1 MTIMIRIKEIIF
13 VALLLVTFSVNAQ
26 KVYQGMTFH
35 KGKPL
40 ENVIVV
46 VNEGGNQ
53 TKTDKNGRYKIQAKI
68 GDDIFFNYVDMK
80 QAVRRILKSTFVLN
94 VTMESIETEELKNV
108 TVTDYKKRLGTQK
121 QLALA
126 YNSNVNIIKTGFG
139 FLNKETVGFGMII
152 LDEKDINPGAENIL
166 SVIIGKFPGTT
177 ICKTKRGTGIC
188 MRGGQAIY
196 EIDGMIFESAPLF
209 LDVSTIK
216 RIARIAGLAGTM
228 RYGSI
233 AAGGIFIINT
243 KGATM
248 FYGRSERKDWALA
261 KNNIYK
267 SDAITLEQEKKN
279 RPSYFNELY
288 ACTTLIEAKE
298 VYLKYLKNYET
309 SEIYFLDSY
318 AYFSRY
324 WNKSDYSKGLIR
336 NKKEFSNNSTSFL
349 KALAYYLDAN
359 GEEEMA
365 SELYKKV
372 FIKEPNRCQS
382 YRDLANSY
390 QQIGDINKAI
400 DIYIRY
406 NYLLNQEFLTEDG
419 DDVFDLIGSEFNML
433 QRLKRAS
440 ITPPSSKLTKKEEPE
455 KGVRIVFEWSSENA
469 DIALQFV
476 NPKNKFYRWSNI
488 SKSIAVT
495 SSSKQFFINHD
506 MPGKWLVNIMY
517 KNKDIKPTYMK
528 TTIYTD
534 YGKPTQ
540 QQKTQVHRLSLKDVN
555 QHLFDINVSA
565 K

>member
-1 MTIMIRIKEIIF
+1 
-13 VALLLVTFSVNAQ
+13 
-26 KVYQGMTFH
+26 
-35 KGKPL
+35 
-40 ENVIVV
+40 
-46 VNEGGNQ
+46 
-53 TKTDKNGRYKIQAKI
+53 
-68 GDDIFFNYVDMK
+68 
-80 QAVRRILKSTFVLN
+80 
-94 VTMESIETEELKNV
+94 
-108 TVTDYKKRLGTQK
+108 
-121 QLALA
+121 
-126 YNSNVNIIKTGFG
+126 
-139 FLNKETVGFGMII
+139 
-152 LDEKDINPGAENIL
+152 
-166 SVIIGKFPGTT
+166 
-177 ICKTKRGTGIC
+177 
-188 MRGGQAIY
+188 MRGGGSIKHPIQAIY
-196 EIDGMIFESAPLF
+196 EIDGFIFETPPLF

-216 RIARIAGLAGTM
+216 RIAKISSFAGVT
-228 RYGSI
+228 RYGAI

-243 KGATM
+243 KAAM
-248 FYGRSERKDWALA
+248 FFGSKGRKDLALA

-288 ACTTLIEAKE
+288 ACTTLKEAKE
-298 VYLKYLKNYET
+298 VYRKFLKNYGT

-318 AYFSRY
+318 AYFSNY
-324 WNKSDYSKGLIR
+324 WNKSDYAKELIV
-336 NKKEFSNNSTSFL
+336 NKKNFSNNSTSFL

-359 GEEEMA
+359 GEEEKA
-365 SELYKKV
+365 CELYKKV

-390 QQIGDINKAI
+390 QQIGNLKKATDIH
-400 DIYIRY
+400 IRY

-440 ITPPSSKLTKKEEPE
+440 VTPNSKLIKKEESE
-455 KGVRIVFEWSSENA
+455 KGIRILFEWSSENA

-488 SKSIAVT
+488 SESVAVT
-495 SSSKQFFINHD
+495 SSSKEFFINHD
-506 MPGKWLVNIMY
+506 MPGKWLVNIVY
-517 KNKDIKPTYMK
+517 RNKDIKPTYMK